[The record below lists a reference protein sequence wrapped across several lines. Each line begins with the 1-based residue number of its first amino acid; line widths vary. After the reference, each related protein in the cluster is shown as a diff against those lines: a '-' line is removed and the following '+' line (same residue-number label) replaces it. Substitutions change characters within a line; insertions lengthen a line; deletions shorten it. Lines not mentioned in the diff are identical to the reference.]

1 MGRDDIHSE
10 LHLYC
15 DEPPFKGRLML
26 HELANA
32 PLPQIEDFL
41 SRITYLTLVNTPIP
55 WTSRAYHGLVE
66 LDFRSDVDG
75 FIEIGD
81 FAMALRASPRL
92 RVLKLEQFHLDP
104 NDELSLCGPILLEH
118 LEILFLRSI
127 DTKTAERLLRLIQPG
142 SKPLYMKCQ
151 SAYHAPSFEPYIQF
165 LRRSR
170 VAKLM
175 IRCFHK
181 EVFPDALLTVL
192 PAVDHLLVEGFTLNA
207 ACFES
212 MASPTV
218 HCDDEYMPTFWP
230 RLRTLHLFNCHFYR
244 NLLVSEVLLAPPIRF
259 SFMMFCSSC
268 RFWDT
273 DPKGAV
279 ISTKPVSYDSY
290 QAQALRCSIEAY
302 IPGFQR
308 VSAVDSPY
316 LADAWAMALDY

>member
-1 MGRDDIHSE
+1 MGREDIQSE

-15 DEPPFKGRLML
+15 DEPPTKGRIML

-32 PLPQIEDFL
+32 PVHQIEEFF
-41 SRITYLTLVNTPIP
+41 SRISYLTLVNTPIP

-75 FIEIGD
+75 FINIDD

-92 RVLKLEQFHLDP
+92 RVLRLEQFHLDP
-104 NDELSLCGPILLEH
+104 NDGLSLCGSILLEH

-127 DTKTAERLLRLIQPG
+127 DTKTAERLLPLIQTG
-142 SKPLYMKCQ
+142 CKPLYMKWQ
-151 SAYHAPSFEPYIQF
+151 PAYRAPSFEPYIHF

-170 VAKLM
+170 VTKLM

-192 PAVDHLLVEGFTLNA
+192 PAVDHLLVEGFTLNVA
-207 ACFES
+207 FFES

-218 HCDDEYMPTFWP
+218 HREDEDMLTFWP

-244 NLLVSEVLLAPPIRF
+244 DLLASEVLLATPIQF
-259 SFMMFCSSC
+259 NFMMFCSSC

-290 QAQALRCSIEAY
+290 QAQALLGSIEAY
-302 IPGFQR
+302 IPGFQH
-308 VSAVDSPY
+308 VSAVDSGY
-316 LADAWAMALDY
+316 LTDAWAMALDY